1 MVVAC
6 IMENQDDK
14 GSRDCQYF
22 LHRGQLQN
30 QEIEID
36 MIIKCTIITKL
47 PFCVVGT
54 TLVQQQMIKITICM

>member
-14 GSRDCQYF
+14 ESRDCQYF

-36 MIIKCTIITKL
+36 MIKRTNDKIAILRCWYYISTI
-47 PFCVVGT
+47 VDD
-54 TLVQQQMIKITICM
+54 